1 MYIRNFCILCI
12 LLVVAVSHAAPC
24 SAGQEGAQTGI
35 NTIPVAK
42 NKAAV
47 IIYTQSTCPH
57 CREAKEYFTRN
68 NIPFVNRE
76 VDTDSDHMDSL
87 MEIYEKMGV
96 PYEKRGVPLIL
107 IGESI
112 KIQGFKKEK
121 VEEALKKVRQK

>member
-1 MYIRNFCILCI
+1 MHIRTFCIVCL
-12 LLVVAVSHAAPC
+12 LLVVAVSHVAPC
-24 SAGQEGAQTGI
+24 IAEQEGAQTGI
-35 NTIPVAK
+35 STIPVAK
-42 NKAAV
+42 NKTVV

-57 CREAKEYFTRN
+57 CMEAKEYFTRN
-68 NIPFVNRE
+68 KIPFVNRE
-76 VDTDSDHMDSL
+76 VDTDDQQMDNL

-107 IGESI
+107 IGDSI

>member
-1 MYIRNFCILCI
+1 MHIRTFCILCL
-12 LLVVAVSHAAPC
+12 LLVVAVLHVAPC
-24 SAGQEGAQTGI
+24 SAGQEGAQSGI
-35 NTIPVAK
+35 SALPAAR
-42 NKAAV
+42 NKGVV

-57 CREAKEYFTRN
+57 CKEAKEYFTRN

-76 VDTDSDHMDSL
+76 VDTDDQHMDNL
-87 MEIYEKMGV
+87 MGIYEKMGV

-107 IGESI
+107 IGDSI